1 MNWILPAMAQEFAR
15 AGTDAYRIADGQAR
29 RLERFGDGA
38 IFSYSTAALPPG
50 ILDELAHWCQQ
61 AGVSIRR
68 TYARRLV
75 PAPGRDDAP
84 QVLGGAVPP
93 HTGIAHE
100 EGLSYAIDFLAGYS
114 CGLFIDQRSNRSR
127 VRANCSGT
135 LLNLFSY
142 TCSFSVAAAA
152 AGSRT
157 VSIDL
162 SKSALER
169 GRRNF
174 ALNELSTRGHRFI
187 ADDVLAVLP
196 RFARRGEKF
205 EWIIL
210 DPPTFSRGSRGRIL
224 RVEKAYGRLI
234 EMACACAAP
243 GAMILLSANCLTFDT
258 AKLKALGRRH
268 LGDYATFL
276 ESPPMPDIPPGRGAW
291 TIWMRIGG

>member
-1 MNWILPAMAQEFAR
+1 MHWIHPTMAQEFAR
-15 AGTDAYRIADGQAR
+15 AGTDAYRIADAETC

-38 IFSYSTAALPPG
+38 IFSYSAAAPSPG
-50 ILDELAHWCQQ
+50 VLGELAGWCQE

-75 PAPGRDDAP
+75 TAPGRGDAP
-84 QVLGGAVPP
+84 EVLGSADPA

-152 AGSRT
+152 AGART

-162 SKSALER
+162 SKAALER

-187 ADDVLAVLP
+187 ADDVFAVLP
-196 RFARRGEKF
+196 RFGRRGERF
-205 EWIIL
+205 DWIIL
-210 DPPTFSRGSRGRIL
+210 DPPTFSRGYRGRIL
-224 RVEKAYGRLI
+224 RLERDYGHLI
-234 EMACACAAP
+234 EMACACASP
-243 GAMILLSANCLTFDT
+243 GAMILLSANCSTVDT
-258 AKLKALGRRH
+258 GKLEALGRRH
-268 LGDYATFL
+268 LGDRTTFI
-276 ESPPMPDIPPGRGAW
+276 ESSPMPDILPGRGAS
-291 TIWMRIGG
+291 TIWMQLPG